1 MNIATASLSHTG
13 TRASN
18 QDVIGERIG
27 RRAACFVACDGVAGQ
42 PGGDVAARLACNAI
56 LSHFDGDKALNAKYI
71 RGCVNEAMQAIARE
85 QHAEHALRR
94 MGTTLVSLFIDRQ
107 RRLAWWVHAGDSR
120 LYLFRDGRLHQVTA
134 DHSLVQRMKAAGH
147 QTEGVSENLLYL
159 VLGMSSEAD
168 EASYCDAVAL
178 EEGDVFLLCT
188 DGFWHGI
195 DEALMQQTL
204 QQVTTPQDWLQLMAQ
219 SVDAHARKNVAQDNY
234 SAVAI
239 WTGEPPQ
246 TVLQQG

>member
-1 MNIATASLSHTG
+1 MNIITASLSQTG

-18 QDVIGERIG
+18 QDVIGELIG
-27 RRAACFVACDGVAGQ
+27 HRAACFIACDGVAGQ
-42 PGGDVAARLACNAI
+42 PGGDVAARLACDTI
-56 LSHFDGDKALNAKYI
+56 LSHFDGDKELNAKYI
-71 RGCVNEAMQAIARE
+71 RGCVHEAMRAIARE
-85 QHAEHALRR
+85 QRAERSLSR

-107 RRLAWWVHAGDSR
+107 HHLAWWAHAGDSR
-120 LYLFRDGRLHQVTA
+120 LYLFRRGRLHQVTT
-134 DHSLVQRMKAAGH
+134 DHSLVQRMKTAGH

-159 VLGMSSEAD
+159 ALGMSGEAD
-168 EASYCDAVAL
+168 EASYCDAVVL

-195 DEALMQQTL
+195 DEEQMQQTL
-204 QQVTTPQDWLQLMAQ
+204 QEVTTPQDWLQLMALKLN
-219 SVDAHARKNVAQDNY
+219 ATARKNVAQDNY

-246 TVLQQG
+246 TMLRHE